1 MYRADMEGGS
11 ASTAEEPSAD
21 APALEKAAEILAE
34 EAAAP
39 TAQRFSYERIAATS
53 FVDAAVEPIFGRVSA
68 DEELVPFLEGIDMTW
83 LRGHTVEWGT
93 PSNKS

>member
-1 MYRADMEGGS
+1 MYGADIEGGS

-39 TAQRFSYERIAATS
+39 TAHGFSYERVAATS
-53 FVDAAVEPIFGRVSA
+53 FIDAAVEPIFGRVSA
-68 DEELVPFLEGIDMTW
+68 DEELVPFLEGVDMMR
-83 LRGHTVEWGT
+83 LQGHTVE
-93 PSNKS
+93 

>member
-1 MYRADMEGGS
+1 MYGADIEGGS

-39 TAQRFSYERIAATS
+39 TAQRFSYERVAATS
-53 FVDAAVEPIFGRVSA
+53 FIDAAVEPIFGRVSA
-68 DEELVPFLEGIDMTW
+68 DEELVPFLEGVDMTW
-83 LRGHTVEWGT
+83 LQGHTVE
-93 PSNKS
+93 